1 LIRDSLKVLG
11 AKWSLLIV
19 RDVVFLG
26 LHRFEEIRRNNAG
39 LTARVLS
46 RRCSSWSRRPAREVG
61 QGGEVTYELT
71 VKGEDAVYI
80 LLAVLLYGIR
90 HYMNG
95 ADLTEDDAMKSLR
108 YRSPLYRSPL
118 WGPVLISVASSLA
131 SMLTL

>member
-1 LIRDSLKVLG
+1 MIRDSLKVLG

-46 RRCSSWSRRPAREVG
+46 RRLQQLVAEACSRGRTR
-61 QGGEVTYELT
+61 GELTYELT

-80 LLAVLLYGIR
+80 LLAVLCYGIR
-90 HYMNG
+90 HYVNG
-95 ADLTEDDAMKSLR
+95 ADLTEDDAKSLR
-108 YRSPLYRSPL
+108 YRSHCGGRF
-118 WGPVLISVASSLA
+118 
-131 SMLTL
+131 